1 MISMLF
7 GSIERK
13 DVSMFCMFK
22 EKGFVG
28 IAWQWV
34 RSKRKGDFETA
45 YVYGRITDIETT
57 EEEAVIPSF
66 SQWPT
71 FWQTI
76 RNGLLRRSLEIC
88 CELGLF
94 VRDHAKD
101 SRTHIRV
108 GNRLVGKEMVNIQM
122 KGRHYVPLENLNT
135 AETEKLHLD
144 DVLLLIIV
152 L

>member
-1 MISMLF
+1 MSVCYVL
-7 GSIERK
+7 
-13 DVSMFCMFK
+13 K

-34 RSKRKGDFETA
+34 RSERKGDIEMV
-45 YVYGRITDIETT
+45 YVSSRITHIGIT
-57 EEEAVIPSF
+57 EEEAVIPSL

-71 FWQTI
+71 FWRTI

-94 VRDHAKD
+94 ALDHAKD

>member
-1 MISMLF
+1 M
-7 GSIERK
+7 E
-13 DVSMFCMFK
+13 
-22 EKGFVG
+22 
-28 IAWQWV
+28 A
-34 RSKRKGDFETA
+34 
-45 YVYGRITDIETT
+45 VYACYRITHIGMI
-57 EEEAVIPSF
+57 EEEAVIPSL

-94 VRDHAKD
+94 VCDHAKD

-108 GNRLVGKEMVNIQM
+108 GNRLVGKEIVNIQM
-122 KGRHYVPLENLNT
+122 KGRVYVPLENLNT

-144 DVLLLIIV
+144 DVLLLTTA

>member
-1 MISMLF
+1 MPF
-7 GSIERK
+7 CNIERK
-13 DVSMFCMFK
+13 GSCVCYVLK

-34 RSKRKGDFETA
+34 RSERKGDFEMV
-45 YVYGRITDIETT
+45 YVCSRITDIEIT
-57 EEEAVIPSF
+57 EEEAVIPSL